1 MKNAKKFKITYQMR
15 NNFAVNEQKELIEW
29 QMETK
34 ATFYVEWL
42 KYTKLKYTNY
52 MKVNWRN
59 SMKKMQVDGNLV
71 ITKE

>member
-1 MKNAKKFKITYQMR
+1 MR
-15 NNFAVNEQKELIEW
+15 NNFAVNEQKELTEW

>member
-1 MKNAKKFKITYQMR
+1 MKNAKNFKITYQMR
-15 NNFAVNEQKELIEW
+15 NNFAVNEQKELTEW